1 MMSRPTRRSDPT
13 RIPITNPLLN
23 NITNSGLEGAKNA
36 FCSLTISECK
46 PQHLDELWQHL
57 RRSYKAE
64 NTHNGQLFPY
74 WALDNLPLDKITAL
88 IRIAYVEDLGAIQTY
103 AKKMPPGFATEPEK
117 FVLFFNYIGQ
127 GSARTLRKISMQ
139 RPTITFEQLYE
150 EVRRNRRNRLS
161 APKVSKK
168 GPKNPRA
175 RFHVSDFEG
184 CLRGSN
190 DEDGNDEEIVND
202 SEAEIETGDEDNE
215 NIGQDETEI
224 ETGDN
229 GNNNIRQEPYFQ
241 PITENL
247 SIGHQE
253 GNNLDGYDVE
263 NSHDQ
268 GGHLTDN
275 LDGIGTQDEG
285 YLIVSDDV
293 DDTSASSPQAN
304 LPTPGTNSPIDIPDD
319 PEPSTPGIA
328 PRTETDTHTLMNAP
342 QDEARRQD
350 MNQRLPSSPD
360 LYSKVLKFATIG
372 KEDLN
377 KQKQKI
383 LYEKQQFDNK
393 LERHR
398 KVESIMAGLVELYK
412 GDEVHK
418 NKIKEIDDDD
428 ANKKSEWD
436 NIRPTLSS
444 FGQASSEEH
453 SSRIASYLLGV
464 EERYTKRQAEE
475 SEIEENKKK
484 RAKLAAEFEELEATS
499 ANREP
504 SLPIRSLES
513 F

>member
-1 MMSRPTRRSDPT
+1 M
-13 RIPITNPLLN
+13 
-23 NITNSGLEGAKNA
+23 
-36 FCSLTISECK
+36 
-46 PQHLDELWQHL
+46 
-57 RRSYKAE
+57 
-64 NTHNGQLFPY
+64 
-74 WALDNLPLDKITAL
+74 
-88 IRIAYVEDLGAIQTY
+88 
-103 AKKMPPGFATEPEK
+103 
-117 FVLFFNYIGQ
+117 
-127 GSARTLRKISMQ
+127 
-139 RPTITFEQLYE
+139 
-150 EVRRNRRNRLS
+150 
-161 APKVSKK
+161 
-168 GPKNPRA
+168 
-175 RFHVSDFEG
+175 
-184 CLRGSN
+184 RGSN

-319 PEPSTPGIA
+319 PEPSTLGIA